1 MNFIPKTAEQIL
13 GNPDYLAISYGGYR
27 EATREHQ
34 PSLEELKEDLKILH
48 AMGIRILRTYNLDDA
63 IWVAFSWLG

>member
-27 EATREHQ
+27 SNTREVQ
-34 PSLEELKEDLKILH
+34 PSLEELKEDIRILH
-48 AMGIRILRTYNLDDA
+48 AMGI
-63 IWVAFSWLG
+63 